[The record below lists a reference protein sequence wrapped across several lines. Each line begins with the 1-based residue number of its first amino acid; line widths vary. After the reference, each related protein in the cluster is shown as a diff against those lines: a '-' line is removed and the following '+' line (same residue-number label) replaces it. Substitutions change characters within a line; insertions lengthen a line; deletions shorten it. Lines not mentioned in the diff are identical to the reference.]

1 MTEPKYRE
9 VFPEFIE
16 TLRARME
23 QGFKEYGDKSFERSG
38 VELLEEIE
46 QEVLD
51 ICGWSV
57 VVYNRIRKLKE
68 LIRMVEND

>member
-1 MTEPKYRE
+1 MTDPKYRE

-23 QGFKEYGDKSFERSG
+23 QGFKKYGDKSFERSG

-57 VVYNRIRKLKE
+57 VLYNRIRVLKE
-68 LIRMVEND
+68 RIKVVENV